1 MSDPTWANHW
11 AIFEGAGLRVNTYPY
26 FDEAAGG
33 LRFAAMLDALDSL
46 PPGSV
51 VLLHPCCHNPTGT
64 DLTAEQW
71 RTTLAVLQRRKLL
84 PLFDIA
90 YQGFGDG
97 LEEDG
102 LALREALKTDLPFWS
117 ATRFPKRGAVRP
129 AAGRVVGALRRCG
142 KRRQR
147 QRRVKTLI
155 RRSYSCPP
163 THGSQIVETLLGD
176 AELGELWRN
185 ELAEMRVRIKQMRE
199 QLATGLAQGG
209 SSLDHRR
216 IRDQRGMFSY
226 TGLNEAQLQTL
237 RQRYA
242 IYLVSP
248 GRMCL
253 PGLNPGNIDYVTAAI
268 LDVTRTA

>member
-102 LALREALKTDLPFWS
+102 LALREALKTDLPFLVCNSFSKTWRCTAS
-117 ATRFPKRGAVRP
+117 GWARCRC
-129 AAGRVVGALRRCG
+129 AAPMR
-142 KRRQR
+142 
-147 QRRVKTLI
+147 KT
-155 RRSYSCPP
+155 PP
-163 THGSQIVETLLGD
+163 TSK
-176 AELGELWRN
+176 AR
-185 ELAEMRVRIKQMRE
+185 
-199 QLATGLAQGG
+199 
-209 SSLDHRR
+209 
-216 IRDQRGMFSY
+216 
-226 TGLNEAQLQTL
+226 
-237 RQRYA
+237 
-242 IYLVSP
+242 
-248 GRMCL
+248 
-253 PGLNPGNIDYVTAAI
+253 
-268 LDVTRTA
+268 